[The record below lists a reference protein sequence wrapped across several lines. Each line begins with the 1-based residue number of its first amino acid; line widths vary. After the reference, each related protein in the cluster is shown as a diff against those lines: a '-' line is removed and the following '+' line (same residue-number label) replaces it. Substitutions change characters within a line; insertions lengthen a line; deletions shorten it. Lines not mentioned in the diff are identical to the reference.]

1 MSKFEKT
8 MEAIFNVP
16 STKINDETETE
27 FVEFLPAEQSTHDL
41 STLLDHDLKTDYER
55 TRESID
61 TLIAKGTEAI
71 DDMLAIARQSEKAR
85 DFEVAG
91 NMIKT
96 VVDASKELL
105 EVQKKMRDITGK
117 KETVTQNIKNAV
129 FVGSTTELLKAMK
142 DIKNTESIE
151 NLN

>member
-1 MSKFEKT
+1 MSKFERT
-8 MEAIFNVP
+8 MEGIFNVP
-16 STKINDETETE
+16 PSIIDEETE
-27 FVEFLPAEQSTHDL
+27 FVEFLPTESTHDL

-55 TRESID
+55 TRDSID

-105 EVQKKMRDITGK
+105 EIQKKMRDITGK
-117 KETVTQNIKNAV
+117 KENVTQNIKNAV
-129 FVGSTTELLKAMK
+129 FVGSTK
-142 DIKNTESIE
+142 DLIRSIKNENTE
-151 NLN
+151 

>member
-1 MSKFEKT
+1 MSKFNRT
-8 MEAIFNVP
+8 MEDLFNVP
-16 STKINDETETE
+16 SSVIEEETE
-27 FVEFLPAEQSTHDL
+27 FAEFLPIESTHDL

-61 TLIAKGTEAI
+61 ILISKGTEAI

-105 EVQKKMRDITGK
+105 EIQKKMRDITGK

-129 FVGSTTELLKAMK
+129 FVGSTK
-142 DIKNTESIE
+142 DLIRSIKNENTE
-151 NLN
+151 

>member
-1 MSKFEKT
+1 MSKFERT
-8 MEAIFNVP
+8 MEGIFNIPASIVE
-16 STKINDETETE
+16 DDTEIAD
-27 FVEFLPAEQSTHDL
+27 FLPAEPSTHDL
-41 STLLDHDLKTDYER
+41 STLLDHDLKTDYEK

-61 TLIAKGTEAI
+61 ILISKGTEAI

-105 EVQKKMRDITGK
+105 EIQKKMRDITGK
-117 KETVTQNIKNAV
+117 KENVTQNIKNAV

-142 DIKNTESIE
+142 DIKKNEYLE
-151 NLN
+151 N

>member
-1 MSKFEKT
+1 MSKFNKT
-8 MEAIFNVP
+8 MEGIFNVP
-16 STKINDETETE
+16 SVVTEENDLTE
-27 FVEFLPAEQSTHDL
+27 FYSDDTQSTHEL
-41 STLLDHDLKTDYER
+41 STLLDHDLKSDYER
-55 TRESID
+55 TRDSID
-61 TLIAKGTEAI
+61 SLIAKGTEAI

-96 VVDASKELL
+96 MVDANKELL
-105 EVQKKMRDITGK
+105 DIQKKMRDITGK
-117 KETVTQNIKNAV
+117 KENVTQNIKNAV

-142 DIKNTESIE
+142 DIKKNEPLE

>member
-1 MSKFEKT
+1 MTSKFNKT
-8 MEAIFNVP
+8 MEEIFNVP
-16 STKINDETETE
+16 PLVIEEETE
-27 FVEFLPAEQSTHDL
+27 FAEFLPAEQSTHDL
-41 STLLDHDLKTDYER
+41 STLLDYDLKTDYEK

-61 TLIAKGTEAI
+61 SLIAKGTEAI

-117 KETVTQNIKNAV
+117 KENVTQNIKNAV
-129 FVGSTTELLKAMK
+129 FVGSTK
-142 DIKNTESIE
+142 DLIRSIKNE
-151 NLN
+151 NNE

>member
-1 MSKFEKT
+1 MTKFNKT
-8 MEAIFNVP
+8 MEELFNVP
-16 STKINDETETE
+16 PLVIEEETE
-27 FVEFLPAEQSTHDL
+27 FAEFLPAEQSTHDL

-61 TLIAKGTEAI
+61 ILISKGTEAI

-129 FVGSTTELLKAMK
+129 FVGSTK
-142 DIKNTESIE
+142 DLIRSIKNEPKE
-151 NLN
+151 E

>member
-1 MSKFEKT
+1 MTSKFNKT
-8 MEAIFNVP
+8 MEDLFNVP
-16 STKINDETETE
+16 SLVNEEETE
-27 FVEFLPAEQSTHDL
+27 FAEFLPVVPSTHDL
-41 STLLDHDLKTDYER
+41 ATLLDHDLKSDYEK

-61 TLIAKGTEAI
+61 SLIAKGTEAI

-142 DIKNTESIE
+142 DINKTESIE

>member
-1 MSKFEKT
+1 MSKFNRT
-8 MEAIFNVP
+8 MEDLFNVP
-16 STKINDETETE
+16 SSVIEEETE
-27 FVEFLPAEQSTHDL
+27 FAEFLPVESTHDL

-61 TLIAKGTEAI
+61 ILISKGTEAI

-142 DIKNTESIE
+142 DIKKNDEYLE
-151 NLN
+151 N

>member
-1 MSKFEKT
+1 MSKFDRT
-8 MEAIFNVP
+8 MEGLFNVIP
-16 STKINDETETE
+16 SEFEQETE
-27 FVEFLPAEQSTHDL
+27 FAEFLPAESTHDL

-55 TRESID
+55 TRENID
-61 TLIAKGTEAI
+61 ILISKGTEAI

-105 EVQKKMRDITGK
+105 EIQKKMRDITGK
-117 KETVTQNIKNAV
+117 KENVTQNIKNAV

-142 DIKNTESIE
+142 DIKKNESLE
-151 NLN
+151 N

>member
-1 MSKFEKT
+1 MSKFNRT
-8 MEAIFNVP
+8 MEDLFNVP
-16 STKINDETETE
+16 SSVTEEETE
-27 FVEFLPAEQSTHDL
+27 FAEFLPVESTHDL

-61 TLIAKGTEAI
+61 ILISKGTEAI

-105 EVQKKMRDITGK
+105 EIQKKMRDITGK
-117 KETVTQNIKNAV
+117 KGKVKQRCISCLNPPETT
-129 FVGSTTELLKAMK
+129 
-142 DIKNTESIE
+142 
-151 NLN
+151 

>member
-1 MSKFEKT
+1 MSKFNKKMDE
-8 MEAIFNVP
+8 IFNLPP
-16 STKINDETETE
+16 SIIENVDNDI
-27 FVEFLPAEQSTHDL
+27 VEFSPNPQSSHEL
-41 STLLDHDLKTDYER
+41 STLLDIDLKTDYEK
-55 TRESID
+55 TRDNID
-61 TLIAKGTEAI
+61 SLIAKGTEAI

-105 EVQKKMRDITGK
+105 EIQKKMRDITGK
-117 KETVTQNIKNAV
+117 KENVTQNIKNAV

-142 DIKNTESIE
+142 DIKKNESLE
-151 NLN
+151 NLT